1 MESIKNTSELVRV
14 ALESNPKTRESD
26 TYLYY
31 VICKGL
37 LKAKG
42 IDISKISLKE
52 GLLHMKDYNLPNYET
67 VRRTRQKLQHDN
79 PELAGTEETEVMRAI
94 REEQFR
100 GYARGLR

>member
-14 ALESNPKTRESD
+14 ALESNPKTRERD

-31 VICKGL
+31 VICKRL

-42 IDISKISLKE
+42 IDISKIGLNE
-52 GLLHMKDYNLPNYET
+52 GLLSRKDYNLPNYET
-67 VRRTRQKLQHDN
+67 VIHTRQKLQHDN

-100 GYARGLR
+100 GYEKGVR